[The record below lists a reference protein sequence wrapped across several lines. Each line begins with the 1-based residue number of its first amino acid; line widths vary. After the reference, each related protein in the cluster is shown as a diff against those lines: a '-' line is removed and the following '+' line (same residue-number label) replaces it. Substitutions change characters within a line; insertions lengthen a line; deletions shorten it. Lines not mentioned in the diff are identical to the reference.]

1 MMDND
6 AAKKQLEFLKG
17 GFKLLCQSGGAIFG
31 DADFDG
37 GNLEASGLRSR
48 ADWISID
55 FRWR

>member
-31 DADFDG
+31 VVDFDG

-48 ADWISID
+48 ED
-55 FRWR
+55 